1 MLRKILNILI
11 VLVIVALIGVVLL
24 NLYNKSKLESND
36 FTNSV
41 SEKAKDTDNKKKTD
55 KKDKTDTKEKSNN
68 KKDVTN
74 SEDSSLDGG
83 NEDSSNNI
91 SNEGEIESSPVSVE
105 STSSYR
111 NDYVAIIG
119 SVVILLGF
127 SSIIVNKN

>member
-1 MLRKILNILI
+1 MLKKILNILI

-41 SEKAKDTDNKKKTD
+41 SEKAKDSDNKKKTD
-55 KKDKTDTKEKSNN
+55 KKDKSDN

-74 SEDSSLDGG
+74 EDDKKIDDD
-83 NEDSSNNI
+83 NIDNSNNA
-91 SNEGEIESSPVSVE
+91 SSEKEIEASPVNVE
-105 STSSYR
+105 STSSFR
-111 NDYVAIIG
+111 NDYVTIVG

>member
-1 MLRKILNILI
+1 MLKKILNILI
-11 VLVIVALIGVVLL
+11 VLVIVALIGAVLL

-41 SEKAKDTDNKKKTD
+41 SEKAKDSDNKKKTD
-55 KKDKTDTKEKSNN
+55 KKEKSDN

-74 SEDSSLDGG
+74 EVDKKIDDD
-83 NEDSSNNI
+83 NIDNSNNA
-91 SNEGEIESSPVSVE
+91 SSEKEIEASPVNVE
-105 STSSYR
+105 STSSFR
-111 NDYVAIIG
+111 NNYVTIVG

>member
-1 MLRKILNILI
+1 MLKKILNILI

-41 SEKAKDTDNKKKTD
+41 SEKAKDSDNKKKTD
-55 KKDKTDTKEKSNN
+55 KKEKSDN

-74 SEDSSLDGG
+74 EVDKKIDDD
-83 NEDSSNNI
+83 NIDNSNNA
-91 SNEGEIESSPVSVE
+91 SSEKEIEASPVNVE
-105 STSSYR
+105 STSSFR
-111 NDYVAIIG
+111 NDYVTIVG

>member
-1 MLRKILNILI
+1 MLKKILNILI

-41 SEKAKDTDNKKKTD
+41 SEKAKDSDNKKKTD
-55 KKDKTDTKEKSNN
+55 KKEKSDN

-74 SEDSSLDGG
+74 EDDKKIDDD
-83 NEDSSNNI
+83 NIDNSNNA
-91 SNEGEIESSPVSVE
+91 SSEKEIEASPVNVE
-105 STSSYR
+105 STSSFR
-111 NDYVAIIG
+111 NDYVTIVG